1 MDQLLKAVR
10 TQLTDVD
17 LNLIVSLVDI
27 TSSLPYENV
36 NYPCIVLEISSGGS
50 GTHISGVT
58 EATLRIKIYSKE
70 SKLELW
76 TIYALV
82 KGLLHNEERGVTTAN
97 RLIHVIYE
105 SKVDDTGID
114 IRNDVWVL
122 EAEYT
127 ILYSTSTV
135 VLTTGAIGAIYAD
148 AVDVTAVAGKK
159 IGEFRGTVT
168 LDIGFDTVLHSG
180 QDRFNKTVVFNNGIV
195 KFIFEE
201 VIFKAAALNIL
212 WGITATVDTLA
223 DDATVSTSYTISQST
238 KPTELQVLW
247 QGTKTDDGKR
257 IEIEADK
264 AVCPRLLIPFS
275 KRDVVVHDCEWICL
289 SDSSD
294 NIVKV
299 SVED

>member
-1 MDQLLKAVR
+1 MDQILKAVR
-10 TQLTDVD
+10 TQLTDVT
-17 LNLIVSLVDI
+17 LNALVAITDI
-27 TSSLPYENV
+27 TSSLGYETV

-58 EATLRIKIYSKE
+58 EATLRIKIYSKVN
-70 SKLELW
+70 KDQLW

-82 KGLLHNEERGVTTAN
+82 KGLLHQQERGVTTAN
-97 RLIHVIYE
+97 RLIHIIYE
-105 SKVDDTGID
+105 SDVEDTGFD

-127 ILYSTSTV
+127 ILYSTSGI

-148 AVDVTAVAGKK
+148 ASDVTAVSGKK

-168 LDIGFDTVLHSG
+168 LDIGFDVNLHSG
-180 QDRFNKTVVFNNGIV
+180 QDRFNKTVVFDNGVV

-223 DDATVSTSYTISQST
+223 DGATVSTSYTISQST

-247 QGTKTDDGKR
+247 QGTKTDDGKK

-264 AVCPRLLIPFS
+264 AVCPRLLIPFT
-275 KRDVVVHDCEWICL
+275 KRDVVVHGCEWICL

-299 SVED
+299 SVEN